1 MGQLIRVAIV
11 LAVGLVMLLAVLLP
25 LPVLQPVQW
34 AFASWAAVIY
44 AAFFVLGG
52 WDMLRQN
59 LRARDNPLARGVFI
73 VAFVVAFGVVMLQ
86 GPDGG
91 ATRWLRT
98 YVLEPVAISLLGL
111 IAVVLTYRATQVLV
125 REPSP
130 LAWSFVVG
138 VFLFLSLDIARG
150 FGLSV
155 AQQAA
160 WTLQR
165 TVVSPALRGLMLGLS
180 LGLITAGLRILL
192 GADRPYQDLS

>member
-25 LPVLQPVQW
+25 LPLLQPVQW

-86 GPDGG
+86 GPGG
-91 ATRWLRT
+91 VATHWLRT
-98 YVLEPVAISLLGL
+98 YVLEPVAVSLLGL
-111 IAVVLTYRATQVLV
+111 IAVILTYRATRILV

-138 VFLFLSLDIARG
+138 VFLFLGLDIARG
-150 FGLSV
+150 FGV
-155 AQQAA
+155 AAAQQVAFG
-160 WTLQR
+160 LQR
-165 TVVSPALRGLMLGLS
+165 TVVAPALRGLMLGLG
-180 LGLITAGLRILL
+180 LGLTTAGLRILL